1 MEFCSNAKQYLY
13 IIGYYRSLSFKMSD
27 FYHMSTEMRYLLLYQ
42 DSLMASKSLSVKPPL
57 FSIQINV
64 IIDFLLKVLSKYWI
78 KPFFTF
84 AVCLFFRISL
94 IDSNA
99 VVKRIV
105 LLCLNIRLDNCYENI
120 VARISQNVYLQRTS
134 LSAFDRTLGS
144 PHVNNRYII
153 CFTTTSRRFAIIF
166 SR

>member
-1 MEFCSNAKQYLY
+1 MTSLVDFCWKCEKIFVHYL
-13 IIGYYRSLSFKMSD
+13 R
-27 FYHMSTEMRYLLLYQ
+27 
-42 DSLMASKSLSVKPPL
+42 
-57 FSIQINV
+57 
-64 IIDFLLKVLSKYWI
+64 IIDSYRLKRRTFIIWLQKWLVSRQLDCIKIFFWHTTLFCQKNVFKVFPFKISSKHVI

-84 AVCLFFRISL
+84 AVRLYFRISL

-134 LSAFDRTLGS
+134 LSAFDRTSGS
-144 PHVNNRYII
+144 SYSVHHILL
-153 CFTTTSRRFAIIF
+153 
-166 SR
+166 

>member
-1 MEFCSNAKQYLY
+1 M
-13 IIGYYRSLSFKMSD
+13 
-27 FYHMSTEMRYLLLYQ
+27 
-42 DSLMASKSLSVKPPL
+42 
-57 FSIQINV
+57 
-64 IIDFLLKVLSKYWI
+64 LSKYWI

-84 AVCLFFRISL
+84 AVCLYFRISL

-166 SR
+166 PVNRRYSGRISGVTVMLVTLLCW